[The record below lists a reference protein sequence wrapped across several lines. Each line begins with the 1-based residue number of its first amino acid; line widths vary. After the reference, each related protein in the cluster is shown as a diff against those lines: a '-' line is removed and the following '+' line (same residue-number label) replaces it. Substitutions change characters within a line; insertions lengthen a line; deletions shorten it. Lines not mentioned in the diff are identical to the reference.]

1 MSGDSERITGNSD
14 ITRLGKSCRPSGSWP
29 DQSMQGRFGGNLRTL
44 RLCFRF
50 ARHPSAI
57 GGRVLM
63 DLPTSHSVTSERDP
77 PTLEHCRKTLLLRT
91 SPPHRWG
98 IHLVALCNCG
108 DFGKEMTG
116 NRAIGFG

>member
-29 DQSMQGRFGGNLRTL
+29 DQSMQGRFGGNLTTL

-63 DLPTSHSVTSERDP
+63 DLPTSHSGTSGPRNLNVE
-77 PTLEHCRKTLLLRT
+77 
-91 SPPHRWG
+91 
-98 IHLVALCNCG
+98 
-108 DFGKEMTG
+108 GKLSCAVLPRLIAG
-116 NRAIGFG
+116 GFI